1 MVTGDHS
8 GVGSHSVG
16 GHEMEQRHVGRVAL
30 VTGAGSGIGRATA
43 QRLAAEGAAVGC
55 LDIDG
60 ATAEATAKG
69 IADSGGR
76 AVAVIADV
84 SAYGEVVAAVERTTD
99 AIGTP
104 GIVCNIAGI
113 GWFSHSHEEDPDRF
127 ARVIAVNL
135 TGTFNVCRAVLP
147 GMVERADGVI
157 VNTASNAGL
166 QGLPWSAGYCASKG
180 GVVQLTRALA
190 TEYLGRGVRINAV
203 APGSTNTNIIAGF
216 IPPEG
221 ADLSRLAKI
230 VSPEKMAEPEEMAS
244 VFAFVASDE
253 ARFMTGSIVSMDG
266 GLTC

>member
-1 MVTGDHS
+1 MDRRQ
-8 GVGSHSVG
+8 VGK
-16 GHEMEQRHVGRVAL
+16 VAL

-69 IADSGGR
+69 ITQSGGR
-76 AVAVIADV
+76 AVAVTADV
-84 SAYGEVVAAVERTTD
+84 SSYNEVVVAVDRAAGELGAAGV
-99 AIGTP
+99 
-104 GIVCNIAGI
+104 VCNIAGI
-113 GWFSHSHEEDPDRF
+113 GWFAHSHEEDPEGF
-127 ARVIAVNL
+127 ARFVAVNL

-147 GMVERADGVI
+147 GMVERGEGVI

-166 QGLPWSAGYCASKG
+166 HGLPWSAGYCASKG

-216 IPPEG
+216 MPPEG
-221 ADLSRLAKI
+221 ADLERLAKI
-230 VSPEKMAEPEEMAS
+230 VSPEPMAEPEEMAS